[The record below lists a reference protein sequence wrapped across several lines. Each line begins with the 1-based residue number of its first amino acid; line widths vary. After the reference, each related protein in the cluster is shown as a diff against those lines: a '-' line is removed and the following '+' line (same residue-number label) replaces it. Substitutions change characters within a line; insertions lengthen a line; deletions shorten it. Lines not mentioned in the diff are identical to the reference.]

1 MYFFYCSCIWNMDSV
16 TNGSVLYTWLS
27 PDIIHYLWYDKNQE
41 FVYVT
46 WKTAKR
52 FHVAV
57 LTCSYVIPMTSANPL
72 LTTTIS
78 RLPVK
83 SSLLTLSTSAV
94 NVTSTLY
101 NGPIQVINPPRPN
114 WQIALEIF
122 TACLLWLL
130 SIFGNVLVILVVHRS
145 RRLQS
150 TTNYFV
156 VSLSFADLCMALLCM
171 PFILGRV
178 VAQEWLFGEFI
189 CKFVRFLQYMA
200 PGATVYVLLAI
211 GVDRFYTIIYPL
223 SFKITRGKA
232 KRMIGISWI
241 LSVILSC
248 PAFFFFNLSREPP
261 INGRLFCDTFIDHNA
276 AGVIYTAFIVFVEY
290 LLPSVLIILIYA
302 KIIRHIWNVGISG
315 RTVQRTMNA
324 VPRTKVKTVKMLM
337 IVTAVYFLSW
347 TPFFITQL
355 VYSSANP
362 QYVDPT
368 IYIACVWIAFASSSS
383 NPIIYSYYNS
393 NFRRGCKEV
402 FCMSTMRCY
411 RSNTYAIT
419 NPSRFARKNHVGIAP
434 GGIDMNGS
442 TTTRP
447 VSPYKSFDR
456 DANGDKKMA
465 WPLPAGGSTTYL
477 WSRYGAWHR
486 TYSRPSL
493 LLK

>member
-1 MYFFYCSCIWNMDSV
+1 MTSSDFITQMNAMSSLPSTV
-16 TNGSVLYTWLS
+16 TNSTPTTL
-27 PDIIHYLWYDKNQE
+27 
-41 FVYVT
+41 
-46 WKTAKR
+46 
-52 FHVAV
+52 
-57 LTCSYVIPMTSANPL
+57 VITNP
-72 LTTTIS
+72 
-78 RLPVK
+78 
-83 SSLLTLSTSAV
+83 
-94 NVTSTLY
+94 
-101 NGPIQVINPPRPN
+101 QRPN

-178 VAQEWLFGEFI
+178 VAHQWLFGVFI
-189 CKFVRFLQYMA
+189 CKLVRFLQYMA

-241 LSVILSC
+241 VSVILSC
-248 PAFFFFNLSREPP
+248 PAFFFFNLSNVGSSWE
-261 INGRLFCDTFIDHNA
+261 FCDTFISHHT
-276 AGVIYTAFIVFVEY
+276 AGVMYTAFIVLVEY
-290 LLPSVLIILIYA
+290 LLPSVLIVLIYA
-302 KIIRHIWNVGISG
+302 KIIKHIWNVGISG

-355 VYSSANP
+355 VYSSLNP
-362 QYVDPT
+362 PYVDPT
-368 IYIACVWIAFASSSS
+368 IYIACVWIAFASSAS
-383 NPIIYSYYNS
+383 NPIIYAYYNS

-434 GGIDMNGS
+434 GSIDMNGTS
-442 TTTRP
+442 ARP

-477 WSRYGAWHR
+477 
-486 TYSRPSL
+486 
-493 LLK
+493 